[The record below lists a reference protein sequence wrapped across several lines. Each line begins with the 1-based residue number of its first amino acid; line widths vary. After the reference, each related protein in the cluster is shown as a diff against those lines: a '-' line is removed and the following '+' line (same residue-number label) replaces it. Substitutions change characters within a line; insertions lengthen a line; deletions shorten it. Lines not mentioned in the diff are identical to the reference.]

1 MVSQTVQTA
10 NRERLK
16 NLLLDIFLMEPD
28 EFSFDLKREQVETW
42 DSLAIV
48 AVAVGIEETFGYHMT
63 QEEAMSVQSVPD
75 IMRLLEQK
83 GIPFDD

>member
-1 MVSQTVQTA
+1 MSQTVQTT

-28 EFSFDLKREQVETW
+28 EFSFDLRREQVETW

>member
-1 MVSQTVQTA
+1 MRQTVQTD

-16 NLLLDIFLMEPD
+16 NLLLDIFLMEPG

-63 QEEAMSVQSVPD
+63 QEEAVSVQSIPD
-75 IMRLLEQK
+75 IMHLLEQK
-83 GIPFDD
+83 GIVFDD

>member
-1 MVSQTVQTA
+1 MRQTVQTD

-16 NLLLDIFLMEPD
+16 NLLLDIFLMEPG
-28 EFSFDLKREQVETW
+28 EFSFDLKRERVETW

-63 QEEAMSVQSVPD
+63 QEEAVSVQSIPD
-75 IMRLLEQK
+75 IMHLLEQK
-83 GIPFDD
+83 GIVFDD